1 MTYAVEDDVV
11 YLGGSPK
18 EREFPLAQIQAIMVA
33 QDKVVND
40 FLPKEYIPDE
50 EGYATIV
57 KFANYLA
64 AVEVR
69 KEWIDI
75 GNKIPGYLKEIEAA
89 KLSLEA
95 GFPDDESIDDD
106 GANFMYSDMPVVDY
120 IYMSPYF
127 HGGSRVGYV

>member
-1 MTYAVEDDVV
+1 MTYAVEADVI

-40 FLPKEYIPDE
+40 FLPKDYEPDE

-89 KLSLEA
+89 KAELIL
-95 GFPDDESIDDD
+95 GFPDDESED
-106 GANFMYSDMPVVDY
+106 GANFIYSEMPEVDY

-127 HGGSRVGYV
+127 RGGSKYGYV